1 MKFVLASA
9 SAVALLA
16 AGSAASAQEWVWYEG
31 VSPYINLGLS
41 RFEVAADTPTI
52 GGPGDVGL
60 NAVTGRAGLR
70 FNRYFGAELEASRG
84 IDEEDTPIGNV
95 SLDRQIAGYLVG
107 VAPASNSFELL
118 FRIGYGTNTLHVDGL
133 GDTESNSI
141 NYGVGAQWF
150 FGGGANGVRL
160 DYTRMDNQDDGFY
173 SDVLPGPANGDA
185 NVYTISY
192 VRRFGGRWV
201 TPAAAAPAPA
211 ASPPAAA
218 SPAAAAGAAVVERA

>member
-16 AGSAASAQEWVWYEG
+16 AGSAATAQEWVWYEG
-31 VSPYINLGLS
+31 VSPYINVGLS
-41 RFEVAADTPTI
+41 RAEVHADSPTV
-52 GGPGDVGL
+52 GGPGDIGL
-60 NAVTGRAGLR
+60 NAVTLRGGLR
-70 FNRYFGAELEASRG
+70 FNRWFGAELEGSMG

-95 SLDRQIAGYLVG
+95 DLERQYAAYLVG

-118 FRIGYGTNTLHVDGL
+118 FRIGYGTNTLAVEGL
-133 GDTESNSI
+133 GDSESNSI

-150 FGGGANGVRL
+150 FGGGPNGLRF
-160 DYTRMDNQDDGFY
+160 DYTRFDNQDDGFY
-173 SDVLPGPANGDA
+173 SDDYPGPANGDA

-201 TPAAAAPAPA
+201 TP
-211 ASPPAAA
+211 PP
-218 SPAAAAGAAVVERA
+218 P